1 MMCEAARSLNTLT
14 LPTCP
19 DGDFTIE
26 CASSGD
32 EAAGSYFSTLHTVD
46 SQPKVSVTLADSSE
60 ELDDSAETSNETD
73 EDTNPYGSDD
83 GLEEK
88 LDQRFLH
95 VAELSVST
103 SKLLAPKAQHSLF
116 SLLFARVISPKA
128 DAQFLLFLAILIRK
142 RLLFATC

>member
-60 ELDDSAETSNETD
+60 ELDDSAETSNESI
-73 EDTNPYGSDD
+73 DT
-83 GLEEK
+83 
-88 LDQRFLH
+88 QRSRSHLRIP
-95 VAELSVST
+95 SIYT
-103 SKLLAPKAQHSLF
+103 T
-116 SLLFARVISPKA
+116 IS
-128 DAQFLLFLAILIRK
+128 Q
-142 RLLFATC
+142 